1 MGHEWSLVMKARFC
15 KVTLLYA
22 LLSEGEIQEHFRDG
36 LLKSWTSLGP
46 ASQMKL
52 SALDQD
58 KECGTAPEAVKIV
71 HKVLQDAARYAAA
84 KDSLSWKS
92 VWH

>member
-1 MGHEWSLVMKARFC
+1 
-15 KVTLLYA
+15 
-22 LLSEGEIQEHFRDG
+22 
-36 LLKSWTSLGP
+36 
-46 ASQMKL
+46 MKL

-71 HKVLQDAARYAAA
+71 HKVLQDAARYAAV